1 MLVVSYRNWELFQVE
16 YGAASVIQRTY
27 RGHSLRKNFGNVK
40 KTLLIR
46 NKVRAAMKD
55 VATGTGL
62 ILGEKDRYRAKVRE
76 QTAAAVVIQRRFRQ
90 LLSTM
95 VVAKERQMVAEER
108 QHNSVRTIQA
118 MVRRKLA
125 LAFVRKVRVRL
136 VESLAMHL
144 ALEAQRLYRGYVGR
158 GVARSRRLAVQY
170 AAVRLI
176 QNAFTRSLAAKAWA
190 GESNRSRDTRRD
202 RAAMIV
208 QRCFRGSMG
217 RQRVRRL
224 RSVEAHQIAL
234 AAALSIQRVFRGRLG
249 RFVST
254 SRAWWRREEVTFMSS
269 IEITRIVR
277 GFLGRCHAK
286 QTRLEQETNVF
297 VYTRKGCKEIV
308 VDLLDGCGLDA
319 PLDPNGNTVLAVASR
334 WGHLGIVRSV
344 IGRIKLNVE
353 NHQGYTAIMLA
364 VKYNHADVAE
374 YLLTKAPALATTGRS
389 LLHEAARN
397 GMVSTAE
404 KLILYGMAVNYQ
416 DNEYLR
422 TPLHEAILGG
432 HALMIQ
438 LLVDQSP
445 KASLNYQDAR
455 GATALHYA
463 SKKGDRGAV
472 RSLLHAEADVA
483 VLDKKNQTAWRVAMS
498 NGHEAIAGDIRKKWG
513 LMDQN
518 EDAAVL
524 NGGGDEGD
532 EEATAVLT
540 VDDPL
545 NNIEHLLEQGDME
558 IDDRDDD
565 GYTLLMKG
573 AMRGFYTV
581 VRFCLRHGATIDLVD
596 RAGRTALMHAVAH
609 SDIALH
615 LVDQGA
621 NLLHAD
627 DRCTPLHEA
636 AKVGS
641 DVGAKKLLNLGAH
654 VSCVDSDHRSPI
666 HYAVRGAFPPTTL
679 RVLLNAEAPALFL
692 RDRLGRTALFEA
704 VVAGNVP
711 CLAMLVAQGGSLG
724 DKDHEEMSLLHVAIL
739 AKQNASVEF
748 LVNLMTDAELLATN
762 KTLDT
767 PLHTACRTGYIY
779 GVDLLL
785 KKAGSVLV
793 NGLGESPVHTATKA
807 SNVAVLELL
816 RQLGYE
822 LTMVEKET
830 GATLLHLAAEID
842 TDVLDPKIFPT
853 LLSAGVSVTA
863 YDKKGWQPLHIASA
877 QAKGQDKMGNV
888 YCTSKKQ
895 SSIMGCNNSK
905 EEPRESQRPL
915 TANEYYPAPPS
926 GNFQLPRSNSG
937 FAQSH
942 RGFPGISGRRQ
953 LSAAPAPAVQASDM
967 DIVYA
972 PLLQLKK
979 FWIDPDDC
987 GSSRAL
993 KSSYMHT
1000 HVGYYQGHPT
1010 VIKSFLGFNKRPAN
1024 VVEKE
1029 RTLSKLSHPN
1039 IVAFLGFTY
1048 TTVDNL
1054 KCVTEFMDGGNLRT
1068 LLNNPKRELSWR
1080 REKLTI
1086 ALDVASALQY
1096 LHSLKPKIMH
1106 RNIKAE
1112 KVLLTASLSAKLS

>member
-1 MLVVSYRNWELFQVE
+1 MTDAARDAWLRHQAEKIQNSVVNVHEALSSSPSIYFGTRRCTYSDVVSIVTTTRPCAKSKASDSPLHKATALPYAHVDNFLDPLFVSPLQNTLERRTDQLERHKKALVSEKHAFMANLEDKRFDRHRVE

-90 LLSTM
+90 LLATM

-176 QNAFTRSLAAKAWA
+176 QNVFTRSLAAKAWA
-190 GESNRSRDTRRD
+190 AESNRSRDTRRD

-254 SRAWWRREEVTFMSS
+254 SRAWWRRDEVTFMSS

-319 PLDPNGNTVLAVASR
+319 PLDPNGVDGHGNTVLAVASR

-432 HALMIQ
+432 HAPMIQ

-627 DRCTPLHEA
+627 DRGRTVIHDAAMHGYTFSEYIAVHRVHLDIKDHLGCTPLHEA

-793 NGLGESPVHTATKA
+793 TKVNGLGESPVHTATKV

-822 LTMVEKET
+822 LTMVERET

-877 QAKGQDKMGNV
+877 RAKGAGA
-888 YCTSKKQ
+888 
-895 SSIMGCNNSK
+895 I
-905 EEPRESQRPL
+905 
-915 TANEYYPAPPS
+915 
-926 GNFQLPRSNSG
+926 
-937 FAQSH
+937 
-942 RGFPGISGRRQ
+942 
-953 LSAAPAPAVQASDM
+953 
-967 DIVYA
+967 
-972 PLLQLKK
+972 
-979 FWIDPDDC
+979 
-987 GSSRAL
+987 RAL
-993 KSSYMHT
+993 
-1000 HVGYYQGHPT
+1000 
-1010 VIKSFLGFNKRPAN
+1010 LAN
-1024 VVEKE
+1024 GAPVNAPSKVTNMTPFHCAAQMGIAENVQLLKE
-1029 RTLSKLSHPN
+1029 S
-1039 IVAFLGFTY
+1039 
-1048 TTVDNL
+1048 
-1054 KCVTEFMDGGNLRT
+1054 GGR
-1068 LLNNPKRELSWR
+1068 
-1080 REKLTI
+1080 
-1086 ALDVASALQY
+1086 
-1096 LHSLKPKIMH
+1096 
-1106 RNIKAE
+1106 
-1112 KVLLTASLSAKLS
+1112 